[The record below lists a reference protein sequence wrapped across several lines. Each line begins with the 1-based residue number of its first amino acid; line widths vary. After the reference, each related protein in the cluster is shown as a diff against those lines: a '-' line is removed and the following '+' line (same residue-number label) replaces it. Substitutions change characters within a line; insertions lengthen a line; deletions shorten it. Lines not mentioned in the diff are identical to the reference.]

1 MKIET
6 RIVKKG
12 ETFVLKSGGSITP
25 NGDLYFVIVKDG
37 ETELLNRVFD
47 DPIFAGDAVK
57 SVEAFYSHLIQNNDL
72 LSGTK

>member
-12 ETFVLKSGGSITP
+12 ETFVLKSGDSITP
-25 NGDLYFVIVKDG
+25 IKDLYFVIVKDG

-47 DPIFAGDAVK
+47 NPIFAGDAVK
-57 SVEAFYSHLIQNNDL
+57 SAEAFYSHLIQN
-72 LSGTK
+72 

>member
-1 MKIET
+1 MMKIET

-12 ETFVLKSGGSITP
+12 ETFVIKSGNSITP
-25 NGDLYFVIVKDG
+25 NQDLYFVIVKDG

-57 SVEAFYSHLIQNNDL
+57 SVEAFYSHLIQN
-72 LSGTK
+72 

>member
-12 ETFVLKSGGSITP
+12 ETFVLKSGDSIIP
-25 NGDLYFVIVKDG
+25 NRDLYFVIVKDG

-57 SVEAFYSHLIQNNDL
+57 SAEAFYSHLIKN
-72 LSGTK
+72 

>member
-12 ETFVLKSGGSITP
+12 ETFVLKSGDTLTP
-25 NGDLYFVIVKDG
+25 NKDLYFVIVKDG
-37 ETELLNRVFD
+37 EMELLNRGFE

-57 SVEAFYSHLIQNNDL
+57 SVELFYSHLIQN
-72 LSGTK
+72 

>member
-12 ETFVLKSGGSITP
+12 ESFVLKSGDSITS
-25 NGDLYFVIVKDG
+25 NCDLYFVIVKDG
-37 ETELLNRVFD
+37 ETELLNRVFK

-57 SVEAFYSHLIQNNDL
+57 SVELFYSHLIQN
-72 LSGTK
+72 

>member
-12 ETFVLKSGGSITP
+12 ETFFALK
-25 NGDLYFVIVKDG
+25 NGQELTASSDLYFVIVKDG

-57 SVEAFYSHLIQNNDL
+57 SVEAFYSHLIQN
-72 LSGTK
+72 

>member
-12 ETFVLKSGGSITP
+12 ETLVLKSGDTLTP
-25 NGDLYFVIVKDG
+25 NKDLYFVIVKDG
-37 ETELLNRVFD
+37 ETELLSRVFD

-57 SVEAFYSHLIQNNDL
+57 SVEAFYSHLIQN
-72 LSGTK
+72 

>member
-12 ETFVLKSGGSITP
+12 ETYVLKSGDSITP
-25 NGDLYFVIVKDG
+25 KGNLYFVIVKDG
-37 ETELLNRVFD
+37 ETELLNRVFE

-57 SVEAFYSHLIQNNDL
+57 SVEAFYSHLIQN
-72 LSGTK
+72 

>member
-12 ETFVLKSGGSITP
+12 ETFILKSGDTLTP
-25 NGDLYFVIVKDG
+25 NSDLYFVIVKDG
-37 ETELLNRVFD
+37 ETELLNRVFQ

-57 SVEAFYSHLIQNNDL
+57 SVESFYSHLIQN
-72 LSGTK
+72 

>member
-12 ETFVLKSGGSITP
+12 ETYFLKSGGSITP
-25 NGDLYFVIVKDG
+25 NQDLYFVIVKDG

-47 DPIFAGDAVK
+47 DPIFAGNAVK
-57 SVEAFYSHLIQNNDL
+57 SVESFYSHLIQN
-72 LSGTK
+72 

>member
-12 ETFVLKSGGSITP
+12 ETFVLKSGDTLTP
-25 NGDLYFVIVKDG
+25 KKDLYCVIVKDG

-57 SVEAFYSHLIQNNDL
+57 SLESFYSHLIQN
-72 LSGTK
+72 

>member
-12 ETFVLKSGGSITP
+12 ETIVLKSGDTLTP
-25 NGDLYFVIVKDG
+25 NSDLYFVIVKDG
-37 ETELLNRVFD
+37 ETELLNRVFN

-57 SVEAFYSHLIQNNDL
+57 SVEAFYSHLTQN
-72 LSGTK
+72 

>member
-12 ETFVLKSGGSITP
+12 ETFVLKSGNTLTP
-25 NGDLYFVIVKDG
+25 NKDLYFVIVKDG

-57 SVEAFYSHLIQNNDL
+57 SVESFYTHLIQN
-72 LSGTK
+72 

>member
-12 ETFVLKSGGSITP
+12 ETFVLKSGDSITP
-25 NGDLYFVIVKDG
+25 IKDLYFVIVKDG
-37 ETELLNRVFD
+37 ETELLNRIFE

-57 SVEAFYSHLIQNNDL
+57 SVESFYSHLIQN
-72 LSGTK
+72 

>member
-12 ETFVLKSGGSITP
+12 ETFVLNGGDRLTP
-25 NGDLYFVIVKDG
+25 NSDLYFVIVKDG

-57 SVEAFYSHLIQNNDL
+57 SVEAFYSHLIHD
-72 LSGTK
+72 

>member
-12 ETFVLKSGGSITP
+12 ETFFALK
-25 NGDLYFVIVKDG
+25 NGQELTASTDLYFVIVKDG
-37 ETELLNRVFD
+37 ETELLNRAFE

-57 SVEAFYSHLIQNNDL
+57 SVEAFYSHLIQN
-72 LSGTK
+72 

>member
-12 ETFVLKSGGSITP
+12 ETFVLTSGDSITP
-25 NGDLYFVIVKDG
+25 IKDLYFVVVKDG
-37 ETELLNRVFD
+37 ETELLNRVFE

-57 SVEAFYSHLIQNNDL
+57 SVEAFYSHLIQN
-72 LSGTK
+72 

>member
-12 ETFVLKSGGSITP
+12 ETFVLKNGDSLTP
-25 NGDLYFVIVKDG
+25 NTDLYFVIVKDG
-37 ETELLNRVFD
+37 EIELLNRVFD

-57 SVEAFYSHLIQNNDL
+57 SVEAFYSHLTQN
-72 LSGTK
+72 

>member
-12 ETFVLKSGGSITP
+12 ETFVLKDGDTLTP
-25 NGDLYFVIVKDG
+25 NSDLYFVIVKDG
-37 ETELLNRVFD
+37 ETELFNRVFN

-57 SVEAFYSHLIQNNDL
+57 SVEAFYTHLIQN
-72 LSGTK
+72 

>member
-12 ETFVLKSGGSITP
+12 ETFVLKSGETLTP
-25 NGDLYFVIVKDG
+25 NKDLYFVIVKDG
-37 ETELLNRVFD
+37 ETELLNRVFE

-57 SVEAFYSHLIQNNDL
+57 SVEAFYRHLIQN
-72 LSGTK
+72 

>member
-12 ETFVLKSGGSITP
+12 ETFVLKNGDALTP
-25 NGDLYFVIVKDG
+25 NKDLYLVIVRDG
-37 ETELLNRVFD
+37 ETEILNRVFG

-57 SVEAFYSHLIQNNDL
+57 SLKEFYSHLVQN
-72 LSGTK
+72 

>member
-12 ETFVLKSGGSITP
+12 ETFVLKSGDTLTP
-25 NGDLYFVIVKDG
+25 NKNLYFVIVKDG
-37 ETELLNRVFD
+37 ETELLNRVFE

-57 SVEAFYSHLIQNNDL
+57 SVESFYSHLIQN
-72 LSGTK
+72 

>member
-12 ETFVLKSGGSITP
+12 ETHVLKSGDTLTP
-25 NGDLYFVIVKDG
+25 KQDLYFVIVKDG
-37 ETELLNRVFD
+37 ETELLNRVFE

-57 SVEAFYSHLIQNNDL
+57 SVEVFYSHLIQN
-72 LSGTK
+72 

>member
-12 ETFVLKSGGSITP
+12 ETFTLKNGDSLTP
-25 NGDLYFVIVKDG
+25 NKDLYFVIVKDG
-37 ETELLNRVFD
+37 ETELLNRVFN

-57 SVEAFYSHLIQNNDL
+57 SVEAFYNHLIQN
-72 LSGTK
+72 

>member
-12 ETFVLKSGGSITP
+12 ETFVLKSGDSITP
-25 NGDLYFVIVKDG
+25 NSDLYFVIVKDG
-37 ETELLNRVFD
+37 ETELLNRIFE

-57 SVEAFYSHLIQNNDL
+57 SVEAFYSHLIQN
-72 LSGTK
+72 

>member
-12 ETFVLKSGGSITP
+12 EVFALKSGDTLTP
-25 NGDLYFVIVKDG
+25 NKDLYFVIVKDG
-37 ETELLNRVFD
+37 ETELLNRVFE

-57 SVEAFYSHLIQNNDL
+57 SVEAFYSYLIQN
-72 LSGTK
+72 

>member
-12 ETFVLKSGGSITP
+12 ETFVLKDGDSITP
-25 NGDLYFVIVKDG
+25 NNDLYFVIVKDG
-37 ETELLNRVFD
+37 ESELLNRAFE

-57 SVEAFYSHLIQNNDL
+57 SVEAFYSHLIQN
-72 LSGTK
+72 